1 MKNLM
6 LFFVLF
12 FLVISCSKE
21 TDSETP
27 TPTPTVKYTLTITA
41 GSGGSVDI
49 TGGEYEKGTSV
60 TVTADPN
67 AGYEFEKW
75 SDDNTDNPRTIVVN
89 SNTSL
94 EAQFKEQPT
103 YFVSKAPS
111 SYSDLNRNSG
121 ELINQYFFPGF
132 YLTDDYFEENIKIEG
147 HRGFGSDGI
156 FFDYDGDNLLDYFGF
171 FTNFDPN
178 WGVNTGKLVLVR
190 DILNE
195 KEIISFDTEI
205 KLVTKFELNDF
216 NNDGSYEI
224 LMAAQNGHS
233 NGNGNFGNEIS
244 PKIYS
249 LDPLANLTVYDFQE
263 DMGIHDMSSGDVDN
277 DGDIDILFWR
287 YNTAQ
292 APNVDTNEPLSIPI
306 LYLNDGAGTFTRKD
320 PYETFNGLLEIVN
333 TSNQYVV
340 LGMEL
345 FDVNG
350 DGFLDIVSGS
360 TLNNTVYNG
369 TFAPDYSRIY
379 WGDGSGN
386 FDLENF
392 TDLVDTSI
400 SGKNFQY
407 PSVLG
412 FGFFDIDNN
421 GLMDIFSTVTPD
433 YAGFV
438 VQCFLQ
444 KEDRVF
450 EEATSSIFDEYSL
463 VHTSGNAVDGDFP
476 NFYNIRFYDIDNDG
490 DFDLI
495 PDGVGSWGGHDYS
508 DNLHWKNEG
517 GILRLNK

>member
-1 MKNLM
+1 MKNLIT
-6 LFFVLF
+6 LITLS
-12 FLVISCSKE
+12 FLILSCSKD
-21 TDSETP
+21 TETP
-27 TPTPTVKYTLTITA
+27 VPTPAIKYTLTITA
-41 GSGGSVDI
+41 GNGGSVDT
-49 TGGEYEKGTSV
+49 TGGNYENGTSI
-60 TVTADPN
+60 TITATADS
-67 AGYEFEKW
+67 GYEFEKW
-75 SDDNTDNPRTIVVN
+75 SDGNTENPRTIVVN
-89 SNTSL
+89 SNMTL
-94 EAQFKEQPT
+94 EAQFIEQLIYFVNKSPT
-103 YFVSKAPS
+103 YSN
-111 SYSDLNRNSG
+111 LNMNSG
-121 ELINQYFFPGF
+121 ELINQYYFPGF
-132 YLTDDYFEENIKIEG
+132 YLTDDYFEENIKVEG
-147 HRGFGSDGI
+147 HRGFGSDGV
-156 FFDYDGDNLLDYFGF
+156 FFDYNGDNLLDYFGF
-171 FTNFDPN
+171 FTNFEPN
-178 WGVNTGKLVLVR
+178 WGVNSGKLVLVS

-195 KEIISFDTEI
+195 KEIILYDTEI

-216 NNDGSYEI
+216 NNDGAYEI

-233 NGNGNFGNEIS
+233 NGNGDFGNEIS

-249 LDPLANLTVYDFQE
+249 LDASANLTVYDFQE
-263 DMGIHDMSSGDVDN
+263 EMGVHDMSSGDVDN

-292 APNVDTNEPLSIPI
+292 APNVNTNEPLSIPI
-306 LYLNDGAGTFTRKD
+306 LYLNDGAGSFTRKD

-345 FDVNG
+345 FDVNE

-400 SGKNFQY
+400 SGKNYSY
-407 PSVLG
+407 PNVLG
-412 FGFFDIDNN
+412 FGFLDIDNN
-421 GLMDIFSTVTPD
+421 GLMDVFVTTTPD
-433 YAGFV
+433 YAGFI

-444 KEDRVF
+444 KEGKVF
-450 EEATSSIFDEYSL
+450 EEVTTTVFDEYSM

-476 NFYNIRFYDIDNDG
+476 NFYNIRFHDIDNDG

-495 PDGVGSWGGHDYS
+495 PDGVGSWGGFKYS
-508 DNLHWKNEG
+508 SNLHWKNEG
-517 GILRLNK
+517 GILRIYK